1 MFVIVYGTLKKRG
14 RLHGY
19 MEGAK
24 YMEDVEVEGY
34 RMYDTGFGYPMVCES
49 AGHSFYGELYKV
61 DDTILETLDMVEG
74 VRSGLFIRKM
84 VSWADVISDCL
95 GEDAM
100 LYVIGDGSSISSATS
115 TPIETGVWEIEKP
128 VSLSDD
134 ELEKAIEIEDGHR
147 FRDYNKILKN
157 IKSKVTQIYAY
168 TEGVNRD
175 LDKSDLI
182 DQLKH
187 VSLSVEEISTYISD
201 TISKMEK

>member
-1 MFVIVYGTLKKRG
+1 MYVIVYGTLKKHG
-14 RLHGY
+14 RFHGY

-24 YMEDVEVEGY
+24 YIEDVEVDGY

-49 AGHSFYGELYKV
+49 KEHSFYGELYKV
-61 DDTILETLDMVEG
+61 DDIILETLDMVEG

-84 VSWADVISDCL
+84 VSWADVISEHL
-95 GEDAM
+95 SEDAM

-115 TPIETGVWEIEKP
+115 TPIETGFWEI
-128 VSLSDD
+128 D
-134 ELEKAIEIEDGHR
+134 IEDGHKMMHGSKTPKKSTN
-147 FRDYNKILKN
+147 YNKILKN

-187 VSLSVEEISTYISD
+187 VSLSVEEIATYISD